1 MRVLVGSS
9 TCWLGCWHFVVSCSY
24 NKVNIQCHL
33 HCVTSTSQCHLHFLI
48 RFRHNAKVHRRALP
62 VPQLFSGMPS
72 LVPGG
77 RNSKQHPKQSVSCT
91 LSYEWTLSE
100 TVTYQNSHSVVLTS
114 LPEDELSHSGGPLQP
129 LMGLLAQR
137 VPPTCVLAR
146 RENSWCRAGRDP

>member
-1 MRVLVGSS
+1 MNGHRLHPTPAAPPTRCANSGNQRLTGGSLPS
-9 TCWLGCWHFVVSCSY
+9 GASATT
-24 NKVNIQCHL
+24 I
-33 HCVTSTSQCHLHFLI
+33 T
-48 RFRHNAKVHRRALP
+48 FRHNAKVHRKALP

-146 RENSWCRAGRDP
+146 RENSWCRAGRDPH